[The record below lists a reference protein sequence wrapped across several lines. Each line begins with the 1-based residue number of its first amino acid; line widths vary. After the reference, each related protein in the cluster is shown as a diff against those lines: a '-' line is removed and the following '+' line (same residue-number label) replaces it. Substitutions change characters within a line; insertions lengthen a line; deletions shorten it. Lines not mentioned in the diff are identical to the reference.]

1 MNTNWKSTKTE
12 HYIFHYKVDSLA
24 ERELEEI
31 ISLQESCFKEIT
43 DTLKE
48 KDVIGLFD
56 ISLYDVNMVKKN
68 VTNKEIEESVK
79 SVLMSNLKNNLV
91 PLPSHFDV
99 EIQYKKFND
108 AYNASFYPGCKLIS
122 TDTVL
127 FSTDDY
133 YEVVRALKF
142 IL

>member
-1 MNTNWKSTKTE
+1 M
-12 HYIFHYKVDSLA
+12 L
-24 ERELEEI
+24 
-31 ISLQESCFKEIT
+31 
-43 DTLKE
+43 
-48 KDVIGLFD
+48 
-56 ISLYDVNMVKKN
+56 
-68 VTNKEIEESVK
+68 TNKEIEESVK